1 MSQQSRQLA
10 AILFTDIVGYTSMM
24 QHDEQAAVAVNR
36 HYISVLKQTVYAHHG
51 NVLNDYGDGSLCS
64 FPSVTDALQCA
75 VEMQQQLQTE
85 PKVPLR
91 IGLHIGEIFF
101 DDGKVMGDSVN
112 IASRIQSL
120 GQGNTILFSKEVF
133 DKLKNKSG
141 YKSISLGKFDFKNV
155 DEPMEVFALANEGLV
170 VPKKEEMSGKLK
182 EIKARSTLKKL
193 LVISSALILL
203 AIGIFFVIKSLKA
216 DKGFT
221 GKDRSI
227 VVLPFDNYSNDPEQ
241 ENFIN
246 GITEEIT
253 TQLAKIAD
261 LKVIGRNSASLYKKS
276 KKPLDQ
282 IAEALG
288 VSAYLEG
295 SVQKIEGKVRIT
307 AQLINANTQ
316 QHIWADRYDRDLK
329 DIFSMQSEV
338 AQDIAERLHASL
350 TKDERNRINKKP
362 TDNLE
367 AYKYYI
373 KGRTFWNAR
382 GKQNFDSAEA
392 NFKKAVAIDP
402 QFALA
407 YAGIADC
414 YIYNYKGMLQLEA
427 IPIAR
432 AYANQALLID
442 SSLSEGLTTLGFI
455 QHNFEYKWDES
466 KRTLEKAIAIQPNN
480 STAHLYLGNLLQYTG
495 ETKRGLG
502 EAEKAVELDPLSFG
516 GNWVLG
522 RNYYLAKKY
531 DDAIKQL
538 EKAKVLAPP
547 NNNVAIW
554 SLGLVYLQRNMHR
567 KALEEYEKI
576 PNTATDRIDNIQI
589 MKCYAYAVSGDTAKA
604 KEILRT
610 AMRED
615 PLASPYRIA
624 QVYVALGDYN
634 EALNQLDK
642 AYNNRDLHMFWI
654 KVDPSF
660 DAVRNEQWFKNLLK
674 KMNLH

>member
-1 MSQQSRQLA
+1 MIQQSRQLA

-36 HYISVLKQTVYAHHG
+36 HYISVLKQTVNTHHG
-51 NVLNDYGDGSLCS
+51 SVLNDYGDGSLCS

-85 PKVPLR
+85 PEVPLR

-141 YKSISLGKFDFKNV
+141 YKSISLGKFEFKNV

-170 VPKKEEMSGKLK
+170 VPKKEEIGGKLK
-182 EIKARSTLKKL
+182 EIKARSALKKL
-193 LVISSALILL
+193 LVISSTVILL
-203 AIGIFFVIKSLKA
+203 ALGIFFIIQNLKV

-227 VVLPFDNYSNDPEQ
+227 VVLPFDNYSNDPGQ
-241 ENFIN
+241 DNFIN

-295 SVQKIEGKVRIT
+295 SVQKVESKVRIT
-307 AQLINANTQ
+307 AQLIDANTQ
-316 QHIWADRYDRDLK
+316 EHIWADSYDRDLK

-373 KGRTFWNAR
+373 RGRTFWNAR

-392 NFKKAVAIDP
+392 NFKKAIAIDP

-414 YIYNYKGMLQLEA
+414 YTYNYKGMPQLEA

-432 AYANQALLID
+432 IYANRALLID

-455 QHNFEYKWDES
+455 QHNFDYKWNES

-502 EAEKAVELDPLSFG
+502 EVEKAVELDPLSFG
-516 GNWVLG
+516 ANWVLG
-522 RNYYLAKKY
+522 RNYYFAKKY

-554 SLGLVYLQRNMHR
+554 SLGLVYLQRNMYQ

-576 PNTATDRIDNIQI
+576 PNTAMDRIDNLQI
-589 MKCYAYAVSGDTAKA
+589 MKCYAFAVSGATAKA
-604 KEILRT
+604 KEVLGI
-610 AMRED
+610 AMSQD

-634 EALNQLDK
+634 EALNQLDN

-660 DAVRNEQWFKNLLK
+660 DAVRNEQRFKNLLK
-674 KMNLH
+674 KMNLN